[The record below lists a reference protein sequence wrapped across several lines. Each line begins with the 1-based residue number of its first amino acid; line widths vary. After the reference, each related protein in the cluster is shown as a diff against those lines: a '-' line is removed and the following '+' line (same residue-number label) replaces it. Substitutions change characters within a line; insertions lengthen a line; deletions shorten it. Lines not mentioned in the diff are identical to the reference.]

1 MARPR
6 SSRRISVILYLRTSM
21 YRIRIANPEKKKK
34 RIANPNSYR
43 NVLLK
48 KGHYCLITSHG
59 NLRS

>member
-21 YRIRIANPEKKKK
+21 YRIRIANP
-34 RIANPNSYR
+34 NSYR

-59 NLRS
+59 NIRS